1 MNIVPVKNWKYSL
14 QLLETTSEE
23 FKFLER
29 FFFATTWKPYLY
41 FSKNFCLY
49 KVEEQNTKNETGN
62 VKSNNLVLFHGTN
75 KRAVAG
81 I

>member
-1 MNIVPVKNWKYSL
+1 MSIVFEQNWKYNL
-14 QLLETTSEE
+14 QLLGTTSEE
-23 FKFLER
+23 FKFLKK
-29 FFFATTWKPYLY
+29 FLFATTWKPYLY